1 MVNNQSLK
9 GVHKEAVAF
18 FLKKINESIDEIRE
32 KIPVT
37 PKDLIQQINSATIEV
52 ESTPYYCI
60 MKFNY
65 DGVYEVYHN
74 KTIEIQVVRENIPP
88 IVFHM
93 YLKNGKLYEFEYF
106 KADSSKI
113 HNEELFLGAVV
124 IGVY

>member
-1 MVNNQSLK
+1 MVNNQLLK

-37 PKDLIQQINSATIEV
+37 PKDLIQQINSATIDV

-60 MKFNY
+60 MKFYY
-65 DGVYEVYHN
+65 DGVCEVYHN

-88 IVFHM
+88 VAFHM
-93 YLKNGKLYEFEYF
+93 YLTDNTLYEFEYF
-106 KADSSKI
+106 KADSSEMS
-113 HNEELFLGAVV
+113 NEELFVGDV
-124 IGVY
+124 IIKIY